1 MSVTDSSD
9 LVSIIS
15 IHCRLTSEELQ
26 SLTHSEQIIHLKQRK
41 LEDRNQDLQSDKNYK
56 NQLITTL
63 RGKIRSTSRS
73 LKNQIEES
81 LRSNHVQI
89 LTTQLNSVLN
99 SEIVRLKSKI
109 DITDRNNLHIFDR
122 NPGINQ
128 QIELPN
134 QNPER
139 IGPACPYYR
148 PDSPPTSPL
157 SH

>member
-15 IHCRLTSEELQ
+15 IHRRLTSEEFQ
-26 SLTHSEQIIHLKQRK
+26 NLTHSEQIIHLKQRK

-56 NQLITTL
+56 NQFITTL
-63 RGKIRSTSRS
+63 RGKIRSTSKS

-81 LRSNHVQI
+81 LRSNNVQI

-99 SEIVRLKSKI
+99 SEIIRLKSKI
-109 DITDRNNLHIFDR
+109 DITDRHNLHIFDR
-122 NPGINQ
+122 HPGINY
-128 QIELPN
+128 QIDYPH
-134 QNPER
+134 QNPEQHR
-139 IGPACPYYR
+139 PACSR
-148 PDSPPTSPL
+148 PASPPTSPL

>member
-56 NQLITTL
+56 NQFITTL
-63 RGKIRSTSRS
+63 RGKIRSTSKS

-81 LRSNHVQI
+81 LRYNNIQI
-89 LTTQLNSVLN
+89 LITELNSG
-99 SEIVRLKSKI
+99 KSQ
-109 DITDRNNLHIFDR
+109 HAS
-122 NPGINQ
+122 GIN
-128 QIELPN
+128 IP
-134 QNPER
+134 R
-139 IGPACPYYR
+139 
-148 PDSPPTSPL
+148 
-157 SH
+157 